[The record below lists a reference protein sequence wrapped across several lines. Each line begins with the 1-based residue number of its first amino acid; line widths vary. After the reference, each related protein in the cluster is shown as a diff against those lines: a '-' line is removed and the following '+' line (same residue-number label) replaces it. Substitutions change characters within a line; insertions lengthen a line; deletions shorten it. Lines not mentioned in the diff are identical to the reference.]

1 MYKHGIVTAHVQVVW
16 NSVTATAVFIFINWL
31 HVVQE
36 QQSDVWSYISATTFF
51 LLYASATSLS
61 KKLYWSVC
69 AKCEVSVQRC
79 VVPSCVMGQW
89 NITSTWSCSIW
100 QHIVWNDICMT
111 AWWYLSTNC
120 KRHYP
125 NTREKCFIANI
136 FQNIDINKKLISE
149 LLPFAGDWTVSLGRI
164 GLFSC
169 L

>member
-1 MYKHGIVTAHVQVVW
+1 MLCKSNSQMCEVILVQQHVFC
-16 NSVTATAVFIFINWL
+16 SAP
-31 HVVQE
+31 VQHHL
-36 QQSDVWSYISATTFF
+36 VRSYI
-51 LLYASATSLS
+51 
-61 KKLYWSVC
+61 
-69 AKCEVSVQRC
+69 EVSVQRC

-89 NITSTWSCSIW
+89 NITSMWSCSIW

-136 FQNIDINKKLISE
+136 FQNIDIDKKLISE

>member
-1 MYKHGIVTAHVQVVW
+1 MLCKSNSQMCEVILVQQHVFC
-16 NSVTATAVFIFINWL
+16 SAP
-31 HVVQE
+31 VQHHL
-36 QQSDVWSYISATTFF
+36 VRSYI
-51 LLYASATSLS
+51 
-61 KKLYWSVC
+61 
-69 AKCEVSVQRC
+69 EVSVQSVKC
-79 VVPSCVMGQW
+79 QCKGVLCHLVLGQW
-89 NITSTWSCSIW
+89 NITSMWSCSIW

-136 FQNIDINKKLISE
+136 FQNIDIDKKLISE